1 MTLNI
6 SVVQHSHDPQPAPD
20 VSDIET
26 YLQKLGY
33 YAGKIDGVYGDMCR
47 SGCYKFQ
54 GHVGIHQDGIVGPD
68 TLQHLKAAYAGL
80 TAPSS
85 TYTSADKAADMMYHW
100 VMTGND
106 GSRPIYVWAAKPAL
120 SDNSPDKSDCS
131 GGTSWAIGRTL
142 GHAWVGGSRNQYNHC
157 THKISVAE
165 AKKTKGALIFSSN
178 NGREDGIHHV
188 SFSMGNGM
196 SAECRSSDKDCGS
209 WPIDSRF
216 NLAALV
222 PELKY

>member
-6 SVVQHSHDPQPAPD
+6 SVVEHSHDPQQAPD
-20 VSDIET
+20 VHEVQTD
-26 YLQKLGY
+26 LHKLGY
-33 YAGKIDGVYGDMCR
+33 YPFSIDGIFADHSR
-47 SGCYKFQ
+47 SGTYAFQ

-68 TLQHLKAAYAGL
+68 TMQHLKAAIAGL
-80 TAPSS
+80 TNPAMHLSS
-85 TYTSADKAADMMYHW
+85 AAMADMMYHW

-142 GHAWVGGSRNQYNHC
+142 GHAWVAGSVNQYNHC
-157 THKISVAE
+157 RHISVAE
-165 AKKTKGALIFSSN
+165 ALKTKGSLLFSSN
-178 NGREDGIHHV
+178 NGLSSGVHHV
-188 SFSMGNGM
+188 AVSMGNGKT
-196 SAECRSSDKDCGS
+196 AECRSSAMDCGS
-209 WPIDSRF
+209 WDGNDGRF